1 MSDPFYDHRLDP
13 QAFPPLLRAVS
24 VVLTVVIVGVLV
36 LQALFETTT
45 GAA

>member
-13 QAFPPLLRAVS
+13 QAFSPTLRAVS
-24 VVLTVVIVGVLV
+24 VVLTVAIVGVLV
-36 LQALFETTT
+36 LQALFETT

>member
-13 QAFPPLLRAVS
+13 QAFPPLVRAVS
-24 VVLTVVIVGVLV
+24 VVLAAAIVGVLL
-36 LQALFETTT
+36 LQALFETAT

>member
-13 QAFPPLLRAVS
+13 QAFPPLLRVVS
-24 VVLTVVIVGVLV
+24 VVLTVAIVGVLV
-36 LQALFETTT
+36 LQALFETT

>member
-13 QAFPPLLRAVS
+13 GAFPPLLRAVS
-24 VVLTVVIVGVLV
+24 VVLTVAIVGVLV

-45 GAA
+45 AK